1 MSSPV
6 RLPPARWVT
15 QTAAFRRWFGH
26 SKVVDADGKPLV
38 VYHVT
43 RHEFAEF
50 DIKRGDLGA
59 HFGTAEQAREIARY
73 FGVKGQTGARTI
85 PAYLSLRNP
94 LRLDDVGAWSGPALA
109 LQLQKLGLLPADLP
123 VSNWSGAEGREAV
136 RQAIMRG
143 GYDGVVYANTR
154 EGRGDSYI
162 AFRAEQI
169 KSAIGNRGTFDLDDP
184 NVLFDRDDR
193 PLETV
198 DPAREFARRPRRRAA
213 GLDEFGLRLFGLRS
227 IDDVLPAYRN
237 LALRPVPAFLRDVD
251 AARSLRRELATID
264 PIASLDD
271 NGNISV
277 GSIDREEGLT
287 RFADERGLGLLIR
300 RRLAGASILAPN
312 PFLEGMGFVRY
323 GPSVTFAAS
332 GGKAQGQ
339 QNQVV
344 WSRNLQGA
352 MLYDLT
358 PGSPLPRGMY
368 SALQAAVMG
377 LDAKS
382 MTPGDWQVR
391 LKAMVGKNDVK
402 AGEIEWSGVLEWLG
416 LQQGRVAKDAV
427 VEYLRNNGV
436 QVEEVTLRD
445 QQLLDDLTP
454 EQQGDVFRLEELG
467 WEVTADMEDARRVI
481 FVSPD
486 GTDYN
491 AYELQDAN
499 DVDDEIKQRAL
510 RIADPAQQPAKFGQ
524 YQLPGGT
531 NYREVL
537 LTLPAKRRAV
547 RPTVRKLENGRWGL
561 FDGEERIQSFA
572 DEAGAN
578 RAVFINRGTEVV
590 EGPNYR
596 SDHWDQP
603 NVLAHIRLN
612 DRTDAD
618 GKRVLFVEE
627 IQSDW
632 AQQGRKKGFK
642 SGQQGLPAG
651 WTVRRDPA
659 MDAYASG
666 EPAWRAVHPNGE
678 VATGLGFGAGTAS
691 EAAEQLGSTMRAN
704 EPGVSRAPFV
714 ESTDKWVALALKRVL
729 RMAAEGGYDQLAFV
743 TGEQSAD
750 RYDMSKQI
758 DAVNATRDGDRFTLA
773 MKPKGGQ
780 YSFTN
785 NWKGQ
790 AKDLPDVVGK
800 ELAEKIAAI
809 PDESVREFRGLD
821 LKVGGEG
828 MRTFYDK
835 IVPKVLAEVAKKV
848 GGGKVGAVRLPSS
861 GSRTYENLRQ
871 LSDDI
876 AAQVYGRGTSYDSL
890 PAEAQAKIREMVKQR
905 ELVQPGVD
913 ITPAMRERI
922 MGGLPLFDRARPK
935 GSIPVP
941 RDILPYWI
949 RTAPQLATAF
959 GRWEAGKI
967 TDNALAGAVRAE
979 LDKRKDRRERAGDQ
993 VRGADW
999 IRKRLVR
1006 ARRTGE
1012 LSEREVDLALW
1023 LIDQNPAVAT
1033 DLGISIREGNENSP
1047 NGTYNLLTRVVTVFS
1062 SQSNEDTATHEIL
1075 HHTERM
1081 MPEDVREGI
1090 RKEWLKQLRLAVKN
1104 AQASEQQRT
1113 VMDWMLEAAEQGNDG
1128 LALRLWSLRGQDGTS
1143 VQDVLPYK
1151 LAAASE
1157 FWAVNGAALLR
1168 QKAEAGTWV
1177 QKAKQWLRELVA
1189 KARELL
1195 GLPSDAAVL
1204 KGLRAVIA
1212 GDGTFVSPSMI
1223 SSVGSDVVRRDE
1235 TEQTI
1240 ARRARSAVS
1249 QFMAGAVK
1257 PTDTIGLGN
1266 TPPLLV
1272 ELGAEPLP
1280 LQIQGR
1286 TLDKV
1291 LRGKHTQQMT
1301 AEQVID
1307 ALTGVV
1313 RPVAVFRDAEGMV
1326 VLTRAR
1332 DRRGNPIIVPIHLQE
1347 RDGRL
1352 TVNRVASAYGLEESI
1367 ARLKTRAATG
1377 QMLYAESTNPEQSTT
1392 WDTLFRA
1399 EVVQAARDSGRIFR
1413 LGDGDVNQDELT
1425 DRTKPKRDD
1434 VTAEALRRAGYGDA
1448 LDELMAGTGDD
1459 DATAAEAG
1467 RRLDA
1472 TGRGRDRRDGNDL
1485 RISTRT
1491 ARVPGADRPSILAKG
1506 LADEF
1511 ERAGVAA
1518 LTGKTVTSAD
1528 DVAALAQVWR
1538 DPRYE
1543 TMRVLYVDDA
1553 GKIVHAT
1560 AVSSRLPD
1568 RSAIFPMGEGDLRG
1582 GARIRET
1589 MREHGATGYDLLHNH
1604 PSGDP
1609 QPSEADQRATAAIAA
1624 QAAGFR
1630 GHVVINSNR
1639 YAVIDPQGNGEVK
1652 RRDFGLDKLL
1662 TAAQPSDLLGMPVRN
1677 PVDVAR
1683 IGKAIQRP
1691 DMVGVVM
1698 QSGTARVRVLAEM
1711 PVQLLDNRLK
1721 AAGWLRRMATNSGSE
1736 AVFLAVPEVPTGAR
1750 RDNVDWL
1757 LDNGFIQSAMTIDGF
1772 WKIGRSKEER
1782 RNLPKFGRR
1791 SGQELLQVEQA
1802 SSVTDSAAFRRWFGD
1817 SKVVDEN
1824 GEPLVVY
1831 HGTAKSFDPFSPSAG
1846 RNTDLPRDAQGF
1858 FFTKFAEDAAAYAT
1872 DDDGDTADGANLMP
1886 VFLRIDKPFVVERG
1900 DIKNHPAYISQDRR
1914 AKLEADGF
1922 DGVVY
1927 GNGTEYVVF
1936 RPEQIKSAIGNR
1948 GTFDPNDPSILESR
1962 GRAHTQSQE
1971 FKRWFG
1977 DSKVV
1982 DADGKPL
1989 VVYHGSDADFD
2000 VFRYGEEGF
2009 HFGTE
2014 AQATTVG
2021 GKVRPFYLSAK
2032 RLFRFDSDLQNWN
2045 DIELVAEYLRDKKKI
2060 TVAEYR
2066 NFPGL
2071 QEWLESKG
2079 YDGYVY
2085 PNAYEGGGDSF
2096 AVFRP
2101 EQIKSATGNS
2111 GTFDPADPNILADRT
2126 KKRDDVT
2133 ADVGSDAVR
2142 QDQAALSRL
2151 KAGASRGAGADI
2163 DLWEQGGRADAADPE
2178 ACESSKWRAAG

>member
-94 LRLDDVGAWSGPALA
+94 LRLDDMGAWSGPALA

-136 RQAIMRG
+136 RQAIVRG

-251 AARSLRRELATID
+251 AARALRRELATID

-277 GSIDREEGLT
+277 GSIDRVEGLT
-287 RFADERGLGLLIR
+287 RFADERGLGPLIR

-402 AGEIEWSGVLEWLG
+402 ADEIEWSGVLEWLG

-445 QQLLDDLTP
+445 QQSLDDLTP

-537 LTLPAKRRAV
+537 LTLPRKETTTGDVAQRLFGRPMASLLEDERQAV
-547 RPTVRKLENGRWGL
+547 
-561 FDGEERIQSFA
+561 A
-572 DEAGAN
+572 DEMRRTYDATA
-578 RAVFINRGTEVV
+578 RDF
-590 EGPNYR
+590 R
-596 SDHWDQP
+596 SGHWDQP

-729 RMAAEGGYDQLAFV
+729 RMAAEGGSPGNEAWSRVTKPQRTREQFEQYFGLELAAVLPLEVVDAAMLGATENDQIRRVVVEAIPVDVVNILSDNGITPEQLVREPNVVGKLLPVVSRATVARGLADALAFV
-743 TGEQSAD
+743 GARGRAVLRRVLSGQVARRDGELDPAIRARDFQPDVVVRLLTSPSRSKASASGGGVGLASARDGAEAREAGLDGAGEGGKLSSAQLAEALNRHDAILQGAEGNVVTKYVAPTWYERIAFITGEQSAD
-750 RYDMSKQI
+750 RYDLSKQI
-758 DAVNATRDGDRFTLA
+758 DKLTYSDDGVLRAFKGREAVITRN
-773 MKPKGGQ
+773 
-780 YSFTN
+780 TN
-785 NWKGQ
+785 PGE
-790 AKDLPDVVGK
+790 LPDVIGK
-800 ELAEKIAAI
+800 EAA
-809 PDESVREFRGLD
+809 DRLMKQRSEDGYRVLSGMQ

-835 IVPKVLAEVAKKV
+835 IVPKVLGDVSKKAGESKPTVARIGV
-848 GGGKVGAVRLPSS
+848 GEPRVSQFTGEPTGE
-861 GSRTYENLRQ
+861 Y
-871 LSDDI
+871 DDYTE
-876 AAQVYGRGTSYDSL
+876 Q
-890 PAEAQAKIREMVKQR
+890 PAI
-905 ELVQPGVD
+905 D

-941 RDILPYWI
+941 RNILPYWI
-949 RTAPQLATAF
+949 RTAPQLATVF

-967 TDNALAGAVRAE
+967 TDKALAGAVRAE
-979 LDKRKDRRERAGDQ
+979 LDKRKERRERAGDR

-1033 DLGISIREGNENSP
+1033 DLGISIREGDENSP
-1047 NGTYNLLTRVVTVFS
+1047 NGTYNLLTRVVTIFS
-1062 SQSNEDTATHEIL
+1062 SRSNEDSATHEIL

-1081 MPEDVREGI
+1081 LPEDVREGV

-1113 VMDWMLEAAEQGNDG
+1113 MMDWMLDAAEQGDDG
-1128 LALRLWSLRGQDGTS
+1128 LALRLWSLRGQDGVS

-1189 KARELL
+1189 KVRSLL

-1212 GDGTFVSPSMI
+1212 GDGTFVSKSMI
-1223 SSVGSDVVRRDE
+1223 SAVGSDVRDE
-1235 TEQTI
+1235 TERTI
-1240 ARRARSAVS
+1240 ARRARSAVL

-1257 PTDTIGLGN
+1257 PTDTIGLGD

-1301 AEQVID
+1301 AEQVVD
-1307 ALTGVV
+1307 ALAGVA
-1313 RPVAVFRDAEGMV
+1313 RPVAVFRDAEGMIA
-1326 VLTRAR
+1326 LTRAR
-1332 DRRGNPIIVPIHLQE
+1332 DRRGNPVIVPIHLRE

-1352 TVNRVASAYGLEESI
+1352 TVNRVASAYGLEDSI
-1367 ARLKTRAATG
+1367 ARLKTRAAAG

-1392 WDTLFRA
+1392 WDALFRA
-1399 EVVQAARDSGRIFR
+1399 EVVQAARDSGRSFR
-1413 LGDGDVNQDELT
+1413 LGDGDVNPEQMA
-1425 DRTKPKRDD
+1425 DRTD
-1434 VTAEALRRAGYGDA
+1434 
-1448 LDELMAGTGDD
+1448 
-1459 DATAAEAG
+1459 
-1467 RRLDA
+1467 
-1472 TGRGRDRRDGNDL
+1472 
-1485 RISTRT
+1485 
-1491 ARVPGADRPSILAKG
+1491 
-1506 LADEF
+1506 
-1511 ERAGVAA
+1511 
-1518 LTGKTVTSAD
+1518 
-1528 DVAALAQVWR
+1528 
-1538 DPRYE
+1538 
-1543 TMRVLYVDDA
+1543 
-1553 GKIVHAT
+1553 
-1560 AVSSRLPD
+1560 
-1568 RSAIFPMGEGDLRG
+1568 
-1582 GARIRET
+1582 
-1589 MREHGATGYDLLHNH
+1589 
-1604 PSGDP
+1604 
-1609 QPSEADQRATAAIAA
+1609 
-1624 QAAGFR
+1624 
-1630 GHVVINSNR
+1630 
-1639 YAVIDPQGNGEVK
+1639 
-1652 RRDFGLDKLL
+1652 
-1662 TAAQPSDLLGMPVRN
+1662 N
-1677 PVDVAR
+1677 P
-1683 IGKAIQRP
+1683 
-1691 DMVGVVM
+1691 
-1698 QSGTARVRVLAEM
+1698 
-1711 PVQLLDNRLK
+1711 
-1721 AAGWLRRMATNSGSE
+1721 TN
-1736 AVFLAVPEVPTGAR
+1736 
-1750 RDNVDWL
+1750 
-1757 LDNGFIQSAMTIDGF
+1757 
-1772 WKIGRSKEER
+1772 
-1782 RNLPKFGRR
+1782 
-1791 SGQELLQVEQA
+1791 
-1802 SSVTDSAAFRRWFGD
+1802 SAAFRRWFGD

-1831 HGTAKSFDPFSPSAG
+1831 HYSPHANSASIAKRGLVGSDATSPGGDRAVFVSDTYKPQPGMVAYAIDARG
-1846 RNTDLPRDAQGF
+1846 LDLQPDDTTEAPGGERWF
-1858 FFTKFAEDAAAYAT
+1858 AAY
-1872 DDDGDTADGANLMP
+1872 
-1886 VFLRIDKPFVVERG
+1886 G
-1900 DIKNHPAYISQDRR
+1900 DI
-1914 AKLEADGF
+1914 G
-1922 DGVVY
+1922 
-1927 GNGTEYVVF
+1927 
-1936 RPEQIKSAIGNR
+1936 PEQIKSAIGNR
-1948 GTFDPNDPSILESR
+1948 GTFDPD
-1962 GRAHTQSQE
+1962 
-1971 FKRWFG
+1971 
-1977 DSKVV
+1977 
-1982 DADGKPL
+1982 
-1989 VVYHGSDADFD
+1989 
-2000 VFRYGEEGF
+2000 
-2009 HFGTE
+2009 
-2014 AQATTVG
+2014 
-2021 GKVRPFYLSAK
+2021 
-2032 RLFRFDSDLQNWN
+2032 
-2045 DIELVAEYLRDKKKI
+2045 
-2060 TVAEYR
+2060 
-2066 NFPGL
+2066 
-2071 QEWLESKG
+2071 
-2079 YDGYVY
+2079 
-2085 PNAYEGGGDSF
+2085 
-2096 AVFRP
+2096 
-2101 EQIKSATGNS
+2101 
-2111 GTFDPADPNILADRT
+2111 DPNILADRT
-2126 KKRDDVT
+2126 KERDDVT
-2133 ADVGSDAVR
+2133 ADVGSDTVR
-2142 QDQAALSRL
+2142 QDRAALPRL
-2151 KAGASRGAGADI
+2151 KAGASRGVGADI